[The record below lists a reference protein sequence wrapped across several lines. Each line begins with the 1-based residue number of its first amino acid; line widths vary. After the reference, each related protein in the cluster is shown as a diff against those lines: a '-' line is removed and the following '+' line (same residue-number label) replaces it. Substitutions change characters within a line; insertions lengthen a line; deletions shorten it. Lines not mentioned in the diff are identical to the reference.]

1 MNITSLPNR
10 TPQLNTLKK
19 TPDNNQPDGPKP
31 PQNDT
36 TSVTQKI
43 VDATV
48 DKTLAGTDR
57 VSGMLAGMATSTAGY
72 LGKLPS
78 VAAAG
83 ARSTLNLIQA
93 ETIGP
98 NIKVVAGLLSPVIL
112 GAATVAAGVGLVGS
126 VLSGA
131 ARGFSAH
138 EADKPRDFTIGKAVD
153 TSWTK
158 VRNTMD
164 NLSNDMRESSASVKA
179 EKLAPG
185 EDPWD
190 LPLPPFGRT
199 AKTMAATV
207 AGVVIGGVGGLATA
221 LATMGKEAWNGAKQ
235 LSLGGL
241 GAVVASP
248 VTGILHGASKVF
260 TTPVAAAAVAWKEK
274 SLGGALKAAT
284 QECFDTQAGKVSSAA
299 GAFLG
304 GALTAIPSA
313 AGAIVTTTL
322 GDLGNGLKT
331 AATDK
336 DLNLGGKGLAAL
348 GSLVT
353 APVAGAV
360 HGAATVIAT
369 PFSSAA
375 AAWDKKSLSEGMGH
389 GVPTGRK
396 VTRPLADTV
405 GAFAGGVAVGT
416 VSAVTTTGTA
426 LVSEVA
432 GGLKDAA
439 TNKDLN
445 LRGKVLDAV
454 GGVVGDVI
462 TAVGQGVG
470 TFAITP
476 FQAAAGAVEG
486 ESAGA
491 GIKAGAQY
499 GSNAVVAAANPA
511 KNMVE

>member
-10 TPQLNTLKK
+10 TPQLASFKK

-78 VAAAG
+78 VAAHG
-83 ARSTLNLIQA
+83 AKSALNLIQA

-112 GAATVAAGVGLVGS
+112 AGATAAAGIGLVGS
-126 VLSGA
+126 VISGA
-131 ARGFSAH
+131 IRGFSAH

-158 VRNTMD
+158 VRKTMD
-164 NLSNDMRESSASVKA
+164 NLSTDMTEGSAEVKA
-179 EKLAPG
+179 KKLAEG

-190 LPLPPFGRT
+190 IPLPPFGRT
-199 AKTMAATV
+199 AKTLAATV
-207 AGVVIGGVGGLATA
+207 AGVMIGGVGGVATA
-221 LATMGKEAWNGAKQ
+221 IATMGKEAWSGVKQ
-235 LSLGGL
+235 LSLAGL
-241 GAVVASP
+241 GTAIASP

-274 SLGGALKAAT
+274 SLGGALKAAV
-284 QECFDTQAGKVSSAA
+284 QESFDTQAGRASSAA
-299 GAFLG
+299 GAFIG

-313 AGAIVTTTL
+313 AGAIVTTTF

-336 DLNLGGKGLAAL
+336 DLSLGGKGLAGL
-348 GSLVT
+348 SSLVT

-360 HGAATVIAT
+360 HGVATAIAT

-375 AAWDKKSLSEGMGH
+375 AAWDKKSLSEGMAH
-389 GVPTGRK
+389 GVPTGRTS
-396 VTRPLADTV
+396 TRPLADTV
-405 GAFAGGVAVGT
+405 GAFAGGLAAGT
-416 VSAVTTTGTA
+416 VAAVTTTGTA
-426 LVSEVA
+426 LVSEV
-432 GGLKDAA
+432 GGGFVKAV

-445 LRGKVLDAV
+445 LSGKVLNGL
-454 GGVVGDVI
+454 GGIAGNTV
-462 TAVGQGVG
+462 TAFGQGLG
-470 TFAITP
+470 TLAVTP
-476 FQAAAGAVEG
+476 FKAAAAVVEG
-486 ESAGA
+486 ESAAA